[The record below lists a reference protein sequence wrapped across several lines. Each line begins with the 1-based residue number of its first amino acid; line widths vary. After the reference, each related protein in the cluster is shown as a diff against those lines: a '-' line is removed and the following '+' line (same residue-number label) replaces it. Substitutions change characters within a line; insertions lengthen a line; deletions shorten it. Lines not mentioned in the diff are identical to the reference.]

1 MSETAVVIRARGI
14 SHCDQFYPCGAVIRD
29 LAQFDDW
36 QALGLV
42 ARATPEQI
50 AAADKAEA
58 EARAAAEKAAK
69 SKASKT
75 A

>member
-1 MSETAVVIRARGI
+1 MSETAVVIRASGI
-14 SHCDQFYPCGAVIRD
+14 SHAGVHYPCGAVIRD
-29 LAQFDDW
+29 LGQFEEW
-36 QALGLV
+36 CALRLV
-42 ARATPEQI
+42 ERATPAQI

-69 SKASKT
+69 SKANKT